1 VRVLLAELDSLEVFV
16 KRDRPAFVPTETDLG
31 DNKGMKR
38 GMLIGGTIGAI
49 AILLT
54 PDDPH
59 SFLPAS
65 AMLLPVVALG
75 AAAGGIIG
83 WVWQKVANSSAQDPD
98 SNVHWVAIPIV
109 RAPGPTAP
117 PAPPPDPR

>member
-1 VRVLLAELDSLEVFV
+1 MEQRITPNLWFDTEAEEAAEFYVSIFD
-16 KRDRPAFVPTETDLG
+16 
-31 DNKGMKR
+31 
-38 GMLIGGTIGAI
+38 
-49 AILLT
+49 
-54 PDDPH
+54 H
-59 SFLPAS
+59 SR
-65 AMLLPVVALG
+65 VVALG